1 MKKLLVLFYLLACTS
16 VFAQEPIKVVN
27 PDENTKVEI
36 ILTAPAREFSLDL
49 DIVKGLGDF
58 EVILCNEQGTE
69 LKRTIAGQNGEYNF
83 GTVDKGKYFLKFKN
97 NLQIPEIKE
106 DKAAPFMQDLPYI
119 RK

>member
-1 MKKLLVLFYLLACTS
+1 MKKLLVLFCLLFCAP

-83 GTVDKGKYFLKFKN
+83 GAVDKGKYFLKFKN
-97 NLQIPEIKE
+97 NLQTPEIKE
-106 DKAAPFMQDLPYI
+106 DKAAPFIQDLPYI

>member
-1 MKKLLVLFYLLACTS
+1 MKKLFVLFCLLFCAP

-83 GTVDKGKYFLKFKN
+83 
-97 NLQIPEIKE
+97 PEIKE
-106 DKAAPFMQDLPYI
+106 DKAAPFMHDLPYI

>member
-1 MKKLLVLFYLLACTS
+1 MLITMPT
-16 VFAQEPIKVVN
+16 FAYESIKVIN

-36 ILTAPAREFSLDL
+36 TLDAPAQEFSLDL

-58 EVILCNEQGTE
+58 EVILCNESGAE

-83 GTVDKGKYFLKFKN
+83 GAVDKGKYFLKFKN
-97 NLQIPEIKE
+97 NMKTPEIKE
-106 DKAAPFMQDLPYI
+106 DKAAPYIKDLPYI

>member
-1 MKKLLVLFYLLACTS
+1 MKKISIILCLLFYTS

-27 PDENTKVEI
+27 PDENTKVEVV
-36 ILTAPAREFSLDL
+36 LTAPAREFTLDL

-58 EVILCNEQGTE
+58 EVILCNEQGAE
-69 LKRTIAGQNGEYNF
+69 LKRASTGQNGQYNF
-83 GTVDKGKYFLKFKN
+83 GAVDKGKYFLKFKN
-97 NLQIPEIKE
+97 NLQMPKIKE